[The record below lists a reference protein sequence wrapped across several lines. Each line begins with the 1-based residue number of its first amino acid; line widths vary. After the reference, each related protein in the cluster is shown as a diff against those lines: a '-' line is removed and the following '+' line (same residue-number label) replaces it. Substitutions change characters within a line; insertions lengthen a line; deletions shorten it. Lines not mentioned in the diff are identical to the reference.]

1 MGYPDIA
8 ALNAQIG
15 SPPVTLIATT
25 RHLASF
31 GRFLARR
38 EERERADKAV
48 MSELAR
54 KTLPIPA
61 GLEIE
66 WLGTAGYRL
75 TYEGQT
81 LLIDPYLTRVPL
93 RAVFKREPAFGD
105 PSLHERFLAPS
116 KVGDVAGIVVGHT
129 HFDHAIDVPLL
140 SQSLSTTA
148 YGSDSLRRLMALY
161 GLEERAVQVT
171 PKKPY
176 ELGPFTVR
184 FFPSLHSKLLLGYK
198 VPFDGSLTCEHLDA
212 LSPAAYKCGAV
223 YGIHVEVGG
232 ATLYHQGSANLIDD
246 EVPTGGVDIFL
257 AGIAGRSF
265 TDAYWT
271 RILRR
276 LEPSVVLANHF
287 DDFFRPLDAPLGFS
301 TNVNLAGLPDE
312 IDAVSRD
319 IEVAVLEP
327 PQPDRS

>member
-1 MGYPDIA
+1 
-8 ALNAQIG
+8 
-15 SPPVTLIATT
+15 VTLAG
-25 RHLASF
+25 HLTSF

-38 EERERADKAV
+38 EERERADKAAL
-48 MSELAR
+48 SDLSR
-54 KTLPIPA
+54 RPLSIPA

-75 TYEGQT
+75 TYQGQT

-93 RAVFKREPAFGD
+93 RAVFQRRPAVAD
-105 PSLHERFLAPS
+105 RSLHERFLARPTLGT
-116 KVGDVAGIVVGHT
+116 VVGIVVGHT
-129 HFDHAIDVPLL
+129 HFDHAIDVPVLT
-140 SQSLSTTA
+140 QSLETTA
-148 YGSDSLRRLMALY
+148 YGSDSLHRLMALY
-161 GLEERAVQVT
+161 GLEQRTVEVVPRRS
-171 PKKPY
+171 Y

-198 VPFDGSLTCEHLDA
+198 VPFDGALSCEHLDA

-223 YGIHVEVGG
+223 YGIHITVAG
-232 ATLYHQGSANLIDD
+232 ATFYHQGSANLIDD
-246 EVPTGGVDIFL
+246 EVPTGGVDVFL

-265 TDAYWT
+265 TDAYWP

-276 LEPSVVLANHF
+276 LEPKLVVASHF

-312 IDAVSRD
+312 IQRVSREID
-319 IEVAVLEP
+319 VAALEP
-327 PQPDRS
+327 MRGMGP